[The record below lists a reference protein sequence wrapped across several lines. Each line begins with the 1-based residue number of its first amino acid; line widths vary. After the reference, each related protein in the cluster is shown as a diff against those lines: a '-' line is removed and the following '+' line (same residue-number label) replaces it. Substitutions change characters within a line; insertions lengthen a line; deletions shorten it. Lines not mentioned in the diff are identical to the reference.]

1 MSTQITNYQCPACT
15 GPLRYDGQTEKL
27 QCDYCESSFT
37 IEEIEAL
44 FAEKNAEAEKNTQEE
59 QSLPSEWGEDAEKMR
74 AYNCPSCGAELICEE
89 TTAATAC
96 PYCGNPT
103 IVPGQFGGT
112 KKPDCIIPFK
122 LS

>member
-44 FAEKNAEAEKNTQEE
+44 FAEKNAQADENPQAEELAPKPET
-59 QSLPSEWGEDAEKMR
+59 SEWGDEAEKMR
-74 AYNCPSCGAELICEE
+74 AYN
-89 TTAATAC
+89 
-96 PYCGNPT
+96 
-103 IVPGQFGGT
+103 
-112 KKPDCIIPFK
+112 
-122 LS
+122 